1 MNAITYN
8 IIAGILVASV
18 LFGLRL
24 MNRVPTAVRGNLFCA
39 SAMGLAILVT
49 MFKDGSLTSPSL
61 WLAIAVG
68 MSLGLTLSNKVKMIQ
83 MPQMVAFLHG
93 IGGGAAAIVSFLVL
107 TDTGAPSA
115 FERGSACLALAMGMT
130 TIAGSFV
137 AAGKLHQVLPQKPII
152 LPDHTKIILS
162 ILGLMGFSVLMGT
175 AFPQFL
181 FGFFIFLMFVTGTAF
196 GIGFTIR
203 VGGADMP
210 ITISLLNSMGG
221 VCAAIAGFAVNDPL
235 LVAIGGIIGS
245 SGYLLTRIM
254 CRAMNRKL
262 LSILLGESSVV
273 APSASGKK
281 AAPAPAP
288 ARPAAAS
295 AARSA
300 ESQAAKLLQSAKKVV
315 IVPGY
320 GMALAQ
326 AQYKVKQL
334 ADLLESKG
342 AKVSYGIH
350 PVAGRMPGHMN
361 VLLAEANV
369 DYEHLL
375 EMDTV
380 NPMFAESDLVIVVGA
395 NDVVNPAANT
405 AEGTPIYGM
414 PILKADEA
422 RNIIIANYDDKPGYA
437 GVPNPL
443 YGREGVILMTGDAGK
458 TFDRLLAYAQG
469 NGPADEAAPAA
480 GADSKEAAAAK
491 LVQNAKKVVIVP
503 GYGMALAQAQHKVK
517 LLADALESKGVK
529 VSYGIHPVA
538 GRMPGHMN
546 VLLAE
551 ANVDYENLLEMDVV
565 NPLFA
570 EADLVVIIG
579 ANDVVNPA
587 ANTAEGTPIY
597 GMPILKADESK
608 NIIICNY
615 DDKPGYA
622 GVPNPLYE
630 RDGVIL
636 MTGDAAKTVDRLVS
650 FAQGESPAAA
660 AAATGG
666 ANSTEADAAK
676 LVQNAKKVV
685 IVPGYGMALAQAQ
698 YKVKQLADLLES
710 KGASVSYGIHPVAGR
725 MPGHMN
731 VLLAEAN
738 VDYEHLL
745 EMDTVN
751 PMFAEADLVIVVGA
765 NDVVNPAA
773 NSAEGTPIYGM
784 PILKVEDCGNIIIAN
799 YDDKPGYAGVPNPL
813 YERDGVILMTGD
825 AGKTFDKL
833 LAYAQGESPVAAAP
847 VASAASGGADQVD
860 RVLREARK
868 VIIVPGYGMAL
879 AQAQHKV
886 KQLADLLESRGAS
899 VSYGIHPVAGRMP
912 GHMNVLLAEANV
924 DYENLLEMDVVN
936 PQFAEADLVIVI
948 GANDVV
954 NPAANTAEGTPI
966 YGMPIL
972 RADEARNIII
982 CNYDDKPGYAGVD
995 NTLYGRPGV
1004 IMMLGDA
1011 SATMDKLIGM
1021 VQK

>member
-1 MNAITYN
+1 MNALTYN
-8 IIAGILVASV
+8 IIAGLLVASV

-24 MNRVPTAVRGNLFCA
+24 MNKVPTAVKGNLFCA

-49 MFKDGSLTSPSL
+49 MFKDGSMTSPTL

-68 MSLGLTLSNKVKMIQ
+68 MTLGLTLSNKVKMIQ

-107 TDTGAPSA
+107 TDTGAPTA
-115 FERGSACLALAMGMT
+115 FERGSACLAMAMGMT
-130 TIAGSFV
+130 TITGSFV
-137 AAGKLHQVLPQKPII
+137 AAGKLHQILPQKPII
-152 LPDHTKIILS
+152 LPDHTRIILS
-162 ILGLMGFSVLMGT
+162 ILGVMGFSVLMGT
-175 AFPQFL
+175 VFPHFL
-181 FGFFIFLMFVTGTAF
+181 FGFFIFMMLLSGTAF

-221 VCAAIAGFAVNDPL
+221 VCAAIAGFAVSDPL

-245 SGYLLTRIM
+245 SGFLLTRIM
-254 CRAMNRKL
+254 CKAMNRKL

-273 APSASGKK
+273 TPARGAAPK
-281 AAPAPAP
+281 AA
-288 ARPAAAS
+288 AAAPVPVKS
-295 AARSA
+295 TEA
-300 ESQAAKLLQSAKKVV
+300 EVAKLVQNAKNVV

-380 NPMFAESDLVIVVGA
+380 NPMFADADLVVIVGA
-395 NDVVNPAANT
+395 NDVVNPAANS

-414 PILKADEA
+414 PILDAEKAK
-422 RNIIIANYDDKPGYA
+422 NIIICNYDSKPGYA

-443 YGREGVILMTGDAGK
+443 YERAGVHLMLGDAAK
-458 TFDRLLAYAQG
+458 TFDTLLHYAQG
-469 NGPADEAAPAA
+469 NAPAEENA
-480 GADSKEAAAAK
+480 ASSGGDSKEAAAAK
-491 LVQNAKKVVIVP
+491 LVQNAKSVVIVP

-517 LLADALESKGVK
+517 QLADTLEAKGVK

-551 ANVDYENLLEMDVV
+551 ANVDYENLLEMDTV
-565 NPLFA
+565 NPMFA
-570 EADLVVIIG
+570 ESDLVVVIG

-597 GMPILKADESK
+597 GMPILKAEEAK
-608 NIIICNY
+608 GIIICNY

-622 GVPNPLYE
+622 GVPNPLYTRE
-630 RDGVIL
+630 GVIL

-660 AAATGG
+660 APSGGDSKEAAV
-666 ANSTEADAAK
+666 AK
-676 LVQNAKKVV
+676 LVQNAKNVV

-710 KGASVSYGIHPVAGR
+710 KGAKVSYGIHPVAGR

-751 PMFAEADLVIVVGA
+751 PMFADADLVVIVGA

-784 PILKVEDCGNIIIAN
+784 PILKAEEAKNIIICN

-813 YERDGVILMTGD
+813 YTREGVILMTGD
-825 AGKTFDKL
+825 ASKSFDKL
-833 LAYAQGESPVAAAP
+833 LAYAQGESPAPAAAP
-847 VASAASGGADQVD
+847 AGGDQVD
-860 RVLREARK
+860 QVLRDAK
-868 VIIVPGYGMAL
+868 SVVIVPGYGMAL

-886 KQLADLLESRGAS
+886 KQLADLLESKGVK

-924 DYENLLEMDVVN
+924 DYEHLLEMDVVN
-936 PQFAEADLVIVI
+936 PMFAEADLAIVI

-972 RADEARNIII
+972 KAGEAKNVII

-995 NTLYGRPGV
+995 NTLYGKPGV

-1011 SATMDKLIGM
+1011 AATMDKLIGIL
-1021 VQK
+1021 QK

>member
-1 MNAITYN
+1 MNALTYN
-8 IIAGILVASV
+8 FIAVILVATI

-24 MNRVPTAVRGNLFCA
+24 MNKVPTAVRGNLFCA
-39 SAMGLAILVT
+39 SAMGMAIFIT

-61 WLAIAVG
+61 WLAIAAG
-68 MSLGLTLSNKVKMIQ
+68 MALGLTLSNKVKMIQ

-107 TDTGAPSA
+107 TDTGAPST

-137 AAGKLHQVLPQKPII
+137 AAGKLHQVLPQKPVI
-152 LPDHTKIILS
+152 LPGHTKIIMG
-162 ILGLMGFSVLMGT
+162 ILAGMGFSVFMGT
-175 AFPQFL
+175 IFPSFL
-181 FGFFIFLMFVTGTAF
+181 FIFFIFMMFMTGIAF
-196 GIGFTIR
+196 GVCFTIR

-245 SGYLLTRIM
+245 SGFLLTRIM

-273 APSASGKK
+273 AP
-281 AAPAPAP
+281 AAPAPKAVAAQAP
-288 ARPAAAS
+288 SISSESDVARLVQQAQKVIIVPGYGMALAQAQHHVKSLADALENKGVEVRYGIHPVAGRMPGHMNVLLAEANVDYEHLLEMDTVNPMFAQADLVVIIGANDVVNPAANTAEGTPIYGMPILKVEECRNIIICNYDDKPGYAGVPNPLYGRDGVILMPGDAAKTVNRLVRFAQGESPAEAS
-295 AARSA
+295 GTSDKTDNR
-300 ESQAAKLLQSAKKVV
+300 EVEAAKLVQNAKNVV

-326 AQYKVKQL
+326 AQYKVKEL
-334 ADLLESKG
+334 ADLLESAG

-414 PILKADEA
+414 PILKVEEC
-422 RNIIIANYDDKPGYA
+422 R
-437 GVPNPL
+437 
-443 YGREGVILMTGDAGK
+443 
-458 TFDRLLAYAQG
+458 
-469 NGPADEAAPAA
+469 
-480 GADSKEAAAAK
+480 
-491 LVQNAKKVVIVP
+491 
-503 GYGMALAQAQHKVK
+503 
-517 LLADALESKGVK
+517 
-529 VSYGIHPVA
+529 
-538 GRMPGHMN
+538 
-546 VLLAE
+546 
-551 ANVDYENLLEMDVV
+551 
-565 NPLFA
+565 
-570 EADLVVIIG
+570 
-579 ANDVVNPA
+579 
-587 ANTAEGTPIY
+587 
-597 GMPILKADESK
+597 

-630 RDGVIL
+630 RAGVIL
-636 MTGDAAKTVDRLVS
+636 ITGDAAKSMEQLIR
-650 FAQGESPAAA
+650 FALRESTTACLPASSSAGNREID
-660 AAATGG
+660 AAT
-666 ANSTEADAAK
+666 
-676 LVQNAKKVV
+676 LVQNAKNVV

-698 YKVKQLADLLES
+698 YKVKELADLLES
-710 KGASVSYGIHPVAGR
+710 AGAKVSYGIHPVAGR

-751 PMFAEADLVIVVGA
+751 PMFAESDLVIVV
-765 NDVVNPAA
+765 
-773 NSAEGTPIYGM
+773 
-784 PILKVEDCGNIIIAN
+784 
-799 YDDKPGYAGVPNPL
+799 
-813 YERDGVILMTGD
+813 
-825 AGKTFDKL
+825 
-833 LAYAQGESPVAAAP
+833 
-847 VASAASGGADQVD
+847 
-860 RVLREARK
+860 
-868 VIIVPGYGMAL
+868 
-879 AQAQHKV
+879 
-886 KQLADLLESRGAS
+886 
-899 VSYGIHPVAGRMP
+899 
-912 GHMNVLLAEANV
+912 
-924 DYENLLEMDVVN
+924 
-936 PQFAEADLVIVI
+936 

-972 RADEARNIII
+972 KVEECRNIII
-982 CNYDDKPGYAGVD
+982 CNYDDKPGYAGVP
-995 NTLYGRPGV
+995 NPLYERAGV
-1004 IMMLGDA
+1004 ILMTGDA
-1011 SATMDKLIGM
+1011 SNSFDKLLSYAQEG
-1021 VQK
+1021 QTYG

>member
-8 IIAGILVASV
+8 IIAGILVAAV

-24 MNRVPTAVRGNLFCA
+24 MNKVPTAVRGNLFCA

-49 MFKDGSLTSPSL
+49 MFKDGSLASPAL

-68 MSLGLTLSNKVKMIQ
+68 MTLGLTLSNKVKMIQ

-137 AAGKLHQVLPQKPII
+137 AAGKLHQILPQKPVI
-152 LPDHTKIILS
+152 LPDHTKIIMA
-162 ILGLMGFSVLMGT
+162 ILAVMGFSVLMGT

-196 GIGFTIR
+196 GIGFTLR

-273 APSASGKK
+273 TPSAPAKK
-281 AAPAPAP
+281 AAPAARAAAP
-288 ARPAAAS
+288 ARS
-295 AARSA
+295 V
-300 ESQAAKLLQSAKKVV
+300 ESEAAKLVQNARNVV

-334 ADLLESKG
+334 ADLLESRG

-422 RNIIIANYDDKPGYA
+422 KNIIIANYDDKPGYA

-443 YGREGVILMTGDAGK
+443 YGRDGVILMTGDAGK

-480 GADSKEAAAAK
+480 GADSREAEAAK
-491 LVQNAKKVVIVP
+491 LVQNARNVVIVP

-517 LLADALESKGVK
+517 LLADALESRGVK

-551 ANVDYENLLEMDVV
+551 ANVDYENLLEMDTV
-565 NPLFA
+565 NPMFA
-570 EADLVVIIG
+570 ESDLVVIIG

-597 GMPILKADESK
+597 GMPILKADECR
-608 NIIICNY
+608 NIIVCNY

-650 FAQGESPAAA
+650 FAQGESPAAPA
-660 AAATGG
+660 AGTD
-666 ANSTEADAAK
+666 SREADAAK
-676 LVQNAKKVV
+676 LVQNARNVV

-710 KGASVSYGIHPVAGR
+710 RGARVSYGIHPVAGR

-751 PMFAEADLVIVVGA
+751 PMFAESDLVIVVGA

-784 PILKVEDCGNIIIAN
+784 PILKADEAKNIIIAN

-813 YERDGVILMTGD
+813 YEREGVILMTGD
-825 AGKTFDKL
+825 AGKTFDRL
-833 LAYAQGESPVAAAP
+833 LAYAQG
-847 VASAASGGADQVD
+847 G
-860 RVLREARK
+860 
-868 VIIVPGYGMAL
+868 
-879 AQAQHKV
+879 QA
-886 KQLADLLESRGAS
+886 
-899 VSYGIHPVAGRMP
+899 
-912 GHMNVLLAEANV
+912 
-924 DYENLLEMDVVN
+924 
-936 PQFAEADLVIVI
+936 
-948 GANDVV
+948 
-954 NPAANTAEGTPI
+954 
-966 YGMPIL
+966 
-972 RADEARNIII
+972 
-982 CNYDDKPGYAGVD
+982 
-995 NTLYGRPGV
+995 
-1004 IMMLGDA
+1004 
-1011 SATMDKLIGM
+1011 
-1021 VQK
+1021 

>member
-8 IIAGILVASV
+8 IIAGILVAVV

-49 MFKDGSLTSPSL
+49 MFKDGSMLSPAL

-68 MSLGLTLSNKVKMIQ
+68 MTLGLTLSNKVKMIQ

-107 TDTGAPSA
+107 ADTGAPSA

-137 AAGKLHQVLPQKPII
+137 AAGKLHQILPQKPVI
-152 LPDHTKIILS
+152 LPDHTKIIMA
-162 ILGLMGFSVLMGT
+162 ILAVMGFSVLMGT

-196 GIGFTIR
+196 GIAFTIR

-262 LSILLGESSVV
+262 LSILLGESSVL
-273 APSASGKK
+273 A
-281 AAPAPAP
+281 
-288 ARPAAAS
+288 PAAAAQKAAAAQAPSPARS

-300 ESQAAKLLQSAKKVV
+300 TKSPENEAARLVQNAKTVV

-326 AQYKVKQL
+326 AQHKVKQL
-334 ADLLESKG
+334 ADLLESRG
-342 AKVSYGIH
+342 ATVSYGIH

-369 DYEHLL
+369 DYENLL

-443 YGREGVILMTGDAGK
+443 YEREGVILMTGDASK

-469 NGPADEAAPAA
+469 NGPADEAAAA
-480 GADSKEAAAAK
+480 AVSADSKETRAAK
-491 LVQNAKKVVIVP
+491 LVQDAKSVVIVP

-517 LLADALESKGVK
+517 QLADALESRGAT
-529 VSYGIHPVA
+529 VSYGVHPVA

-551 ANVDYENLLEMDVV
+551 ANVDYENLLEMDTV

-570 EADLVVIIG
+570 ESDLVIIIG

-597 GMPILKADESK
+597 GMPILKADECR

-630 RDGVIL
+630 REGVIL
-636 MTGDAAKTVDRLVS
+636 MTGDAAQTVGRLVS
-650 FAQGESPAAA
+650 FAQGEKPAGADVAAA
-660 AAATGG
+660 ASAASAASGSG
-666 ANSTEADAAK
+666 QSSEALAEK
-676 LVQNAKKVV
+676 LVQNAKSVV
-685 IVPGYGMALAQAQ
+685 
-698 YKVKQLADLLES
+698 
-710 KGASVSYGIHPVAGR
+710 
-725 MPGHMN
+725 
-731 VLLAEAN
+731 
-738 VDYEHLL
+738 
-745 EMDTVN
+745 
-751 PMFAEADLVIVVGA
+751 
-765 NDVVNPAA
+765 
-773 NSAEGTPIYGM
+773 
-784 PILKVEDCGNIIIAN
+784 
-799 YDDKPGYAGVPNPL
+799 
-813 YERDGVILMTGD
+813 
-825 AGKTFDKL
+825 
-833 LAYAQGESPVAAAP
+833 
-847 VASAASGGADQVD
+847 
-860 RVLREARK
+860 
-868 VIIVPGYGMAL
+868 IVPGYGMAL

-886 KQLADLLESRGAS
+886 KQLADLLESRGAT
-899 VSYGIHPVAGRMP
+899 VSYGVHPVAGRMP

-924 DYENLLEMDVVN
+924 DYENLLEMDTVN
-936 PQFAEADLVIVI
+936 PLFAESDLVIVI

-972 RADEARNIII
+972 KVNEAKNVII

-995 NTLYGRPGV
+995 NTLYGSPGV

-1011 SATMDKLIGM
+1011 SAMMDKLIAM

>member
-551 ANVDYENLLEMDVV
+551 ANVDYEHLLEMDTV
-565 NPLFA
+565 NPMFA
-570 EADLVVIIG
+570 ESDLVIVVG

-825 AGKTFDKL
+825 AGKTFDRL
-833 LAYAQGESPVAAAP
+833 LAYAQG
-847 VASAASGGADQVD
+847 G
-860 RVLREARK
+860 
-868 VIIVPGYGMAL
+868 
-879 AQAQHKV
+879 QA
-886 KQLADLLESRGAS
+886 
-899 VSYGIHPVAGRMP
+899 
-912 GHMNVLLAEANV
+912 
-924 DYENLLEMDVVN
+924 
-936 PQFAEADLVIVI
+936 
-948 GANDVV
+948 
-954 NPAANTAEGTPI
+954 
-966 YGMPIL
+966 
-972 RADEARNIII
+972 
-982 CNYDDKPGYAGVD
+982 
-995 NTLYGRPGV
+995 
-1004 IMMLGDA
+1004 
-1011 SATMDKLIGM
+1011 
-1021 VQK
+1021 

>member
-1 MNAITYN
+1 MNALTYN
-8 IIAGILVASV
+8 FIAVILVATI

-24 MNRVPTAVRGNLFCA
+24 MNKVPTAVRGNLFCA
-39 SAMGLAILVT
+39 SAMGMAIFIT

-61 WLAIAVG
+61 WLAIAAG
-68 MSLGLTLSNKVKMIQ
+68 MALGLTLSNKVKMIQ

-107 TDTGAPSA
+107 TDTGAPST

-137 AAGKLHQVLPQKPII
+137 AAGKLHQVLPQKPVI
-152 LPDHTKIILS
+152 LPGHTKIIMG
-162 ILGLMGFSVLMGT
+162 ILAGMGFSVFMGT
-175 AFPQFL
+175 IFPSFL
-181 FGFFIFLMFVTGTAF
+181 FIFFIFMMFMTGIAF
-196 GIGFTIR
+196 GVCFTIR

-245 SGYLLTRIM
+245 SGFLLTRIM

-273 APSASGKK
+273 AP
-281 AAPAPAP
+281 AAPAPKAVAAQAP
-288 ARPAAAS
+288 SISSESDVARLVQQAQKVIIVPGYGMALAQAQHHVKSLADALENKGVEVRYGIHPVAGRMPGHMNVLLAEANVDYEHLLEMDTVNPMFAQADLVVIIGANDVVNPAANT
-295 AARSA
+295 A
-300 ESQAAKLLQSAKKVV
+300 EGTPIYGMPILKVEECRNIIICNYDDKPGYAGVPNPLYGRDGVILMSGDAAKTVNRLVRFAQGESPAEASGTSDKTDSREVEAEKLVQNAKNVV

-326 AQYKVKQL
+326 AQYKVKEL
-334 ADLLESKG
+334 ADLLESAG

-414 PILKADEA
+414 PILKVE
-422 RNIIIANYDDKPGYA
+422 
-437 GVPNPL
+437 
-443 YGREGVILMTGDAGK
+443 EC
-458 TFDRLLAYAQG
+458 
-469 NGPADEAAPAA
+469 
-480 GADSKEAAAAK
+480 
-491 LVQNAKKVVIVP
+491 
-503 GYGMALAQAQHKVK
+503 
-517 LLADALESKGVK
+517 
-529 VSYGIHPVA
+529 
-538 GRMPGHMN
+538 
-546 VLLAE
+546 
-551 ANVDYENLLEMDVV
+551 
-565 NPLFA
+565 
-570 EADLVVIIG
+570 
-579 ANDVVNPA
+579 
-587 ANTAEGTPIY
+587 
-597 GMPILKADESK
+597 K

-630 RDGVIL
+630 RAGVIL
-636 MTGDAAKTVDRLVS
+636 MTGDAAKSMEQLIR
-650 FAQGESPAAA
+650 FALRESTTACLPASSSTDNREID
-660 AAATGG
+660 ATM
-666 ANSTEADAAK
+666 
-676 LVQNAKKVV
+676 LVQNAKNVV

-698 YKVKQLADLLES
+698 YKVKELADLLES
-710 KGASVSYGIHPVAGR
+710 AGAKVSYGIHPVAGR

-751 PMFAEADLVIVVGA
+751 PMFAESDLVIVV
-765 NDVVNPAA
+765 
-773 NSAEGTPIYGM
+773 
-784 PILKVEDCGNIIIAN
+784 
-799 YDDKPGYAGVPNPL
+799 
-813 YERDGVILMTGD
+813 
-825 AGKTFDKL
+825 
-833 LAYAQGESPVAAAP
+833 
-847 VASAASGGADQVD
+847 
-860 RVLREARK
+860 
-868 VIIVPGYGMAL
+868 
-879 AQAQHKV
+879 
-886 KQLADLLESRGAS
+886 
-899 VSYGIHPVAGRMP
+899 
-912 GHMNVLLAEANV
+912 
-924 DYENLLEMDVVN
+924 
-936 PQFAEADLVIVI
+936 

-972 RADEARNIII
+972 KVEECKNIII
-982 CNYDDKPGYAGVD
+982 CNYDDKPGYAGVP
-995 NTLYGRPGV
+995 NPLYERAGV
-1004 IMMLGDA
+1004 ILMTGDA
-1011 SATMDKLIGM
+1011 SNSFDKLLSYAQEG
-1021 VQK
+1021 QTYG

>member
-8 IIAGILVASV
+8 IIAGILVAAV

-24 MNRVPTAVRGNLFCA
+24 MNKVPTAVRGNLFCA

-49 MFKDGSLTSPSL
+49 MFKDGSLASPAL

-68 MSLGLTLSNKVKMIQ
+68 MTLGLTLSNKVKMIQ

-137 AAGKLHQVLPQKPII
+137 AAGKLHQILPQKPVI
-152 LPDHTKIILS
+152 LPDHTKIIMA
-162 ILGLMGFSVLMGT
+162 ILAVMGFSVLMGT

-196 GIGFTIR
+196 GIGFTLR

-273 APSASGKK
+273 APSAPAKK
-281 AAPAPAP
+281 AAPAARAAAP
-288 ARPAAAS
+288 ARS
-295 AARSA
+295 V
-300 ESQAAKLLQSAKKVV
+300 ESEAAKLVQNARNVV

-334 ADLLESKG
+334 ADLLESRG
-342 AKVSYGIH
+342 ARVSYGIH

-422 RNIIIANYDDKPGYA
+422 KNIIIANYDDKPGYA

-443 YGREGVILMTGDAGK
+443 YGRDGVILMTGDAGK

-480 GADSKEAAAAK
+480 GVDSREAEAAK
-491 LVQNAKKVVIVP
+491 LVQNARNVVIVP

-517 LLADALESKGVK
+517 LLADALESRGAR

-551 ANVDYENLLEMDVV
+551 ANVDYENLLEMDTV
-565 NPLFA
+565 NPMFA
-570 EADLVVIIG
+570 ESDLVVIIG

-597 GMPILKADESK
+597 GMPILKADECR
-608 NIIICNY
+608 NIIVC
-615 DDKPGYA
+615 
-622 GVPNPLYE
+622 
-630 RDGVIL
+630 
-636 MTGDAAKTVDRLVS
+636 
-650 FAQGESPAAA
+650 
-660 AAATGG
+660 
-666 ANSTEADAAK
+666 
-676 LVQNAKKVV
+676 
-685 IVPGYGMALAQAQ
+685 
-698 YKVKQLADLLES
+698 
-710 KGASVSYGIHPVAGR
+710 
-725 MPGHMN
+725 
-731 VLLAEAN
+731 
-738 VDYEHLL
+738 
-745 EMDTVN
+745 
-751 PMFAEADLVIVVGA
+751 
-765 NDVVNPAA
+765 
-773 NSAEGTPIYGM
+773 
-784 PILKVEDCGNIIIAN
+784 N

-825 AGKTFDKL
+825 AGKTFDRL
-833 LAYAQGESPVAAAP
+833 LAYAQG
-847 VASAASGGADQVD
+847 G
-860 RVLREARK
+860 
-868 VIIVPGYGMAL
+868 
-879 AQAQHKV
+879 QA
-886 KQLADLLESRGAS
+886 
-899 VSYGIHPVAGRMP
+899 
-912 GHMNVLLAEANV
+912 
-924 DYENLLEMDVVN
+924 
-936 PQFAEADLVIVI
+936 
-948 GANDVV
+948 
-954 NPAANTAEGTPI
+954 
-966 YGMPIL
+966 
-972 RADEARNIII
+972 
-982 CNYDDKPGYAGVD
+982 
-995 NTLYGRPGV
+995 
-1004 IMMLGDA
+1004 
-1011 SATMDKLIGM
+1011 
-1021 VQK
+1021 

>member
-8 IIAGILVASV
+8 IIAGILVAAV

-49 MFKDGSLTSPSL
+49 MFKDGSMLSPAL

-68 MSLGLTLSNKVKMIQ
+68 MTLGLTLSNKVKMIQ

-107 TDTGAPSA
+107 ADTGAPSA

-137 AAGKLHQVLPQKPII
+137 AAGKLHQILPQKPVI
-152 LPDHTKIILS
+152 LPDHTKIIMA
-162 ILGLMGFSVLMGT
+162 ILAVMGFSVLMGT

-196 GIGFTIR
+196 GIAFTIR

-262 LSILLGESSVV
+262 LSILLGESSVL
-273 APSASGKK
+273 A
-281 AAPAPAP
+281 
-288 ARPAAAS
+288 PAAAAQKAAAAQAPSPARS

-300 ESQAAKLLQSAKKVV
+300 TKSPENEAARLVQNAKTVV

-326 AQYKVKQL
+326 AQHKVKQL
-334 ADLLESKG
+334 ADLLESRG
-342 AKVSYGIH
+342 ATVSYGIH

-369 DYEHLL
+369 DYENLL

-443 YGREGVILMTGDAGK
+443 YEREGVILMTGDASK

-469 NGPADEAAPAA
+469 NGPADEAAAA
-480 GADSKEAAAAK
+480 AVSADSKETRAAK
-491 LVQNAKKVVIVP
+491 LVQDAKSVVIVP

-517 LLADALESKGVK
+517 QLADALESRGAT
-529 VSYGIHPVA
+529 VSYGVHPVA

-551 ANVDYENLLEMDVV
+551 ANVDYENLLEMDTV

-570 EADLVVIIG
+570 ESDLVIIIG

-597 GMPILKADESK
+597 GMPILKADECR

-630 RDGVIL
+630 REGVIL
-636 MTGDAAKTVDRLVS
+636 MTGDAAQTVGRLVS
-650 FAQGESPAAA
+650 FAQGEKPAGADVAAA
-660 AAATGG
+660 ASTASAASAASGSG
-666 ANSTEADAAK
+666 QSSEALAEK
-676 LVQNAKKVV
+676 LVQNAKSVV
-685 IVPGYGMALAQAQ
+685 
-698 YKVKQLADLLES
+698 
-710 KGASVSYGIHPVAGR
+710 
-725 MPGHMN
+725 
-731 VLLAEAN
+731 
-738 VDYEHLL
+738 
-745 EMDTVN
+745 
-751 PMFAEADLVIVVGA
+751 
-765 NDVVNPAA
+765 
-773 NSAEGTPIYGM
+773 
-784 PILKVEDCGNIIIAN
+784 
-799 YDDKPGYAGVPNPL
+799 
-813 YERDGVILMTGD
+813 
-825 AGKTFDKL
+825 
-833 LAYAQGESPVAAAP
+833 
-847 VASAASGGADQVD
+847 
-860 RVLREARK
+860 
-868 VIIVPGYGMAL
+868 IVPGYGMAL

-886 KQLADLLESRGAS
+886 KQLADLLESRGAR
-899 VSYGIHPVAGRMP
+899 VSYGVHPVAGRMP

-924 DYENLLEMDVVN
+924 DYENLLEMDTVN
-936 PQFAEADLVIVI
+936 PLFAESDLVIVI

-972 RADEARNIII
+972 KVNEAKNVII

-995 NTLYGRPGV
+995 NTLYGSPGV

-1011 SATMDKLIGM
+1011 SAMMDKLIAM